1 MTEAAELGE
10 RWFQALT
17 AGDVEAAVG
26 LLSDDVEFGSPAGT
40 IKGSAE
46 VRQFLQGYQLGFPD
60 AKFAVSAVYGSG
72 QTAALEGAYS
82 GTNSGP
88 LTSPSGEIPATGKYA
103 SVPFVT
109 VLETDGERITAH
121 RAYWDQMGFIGQLG
135 LMPVPP
141 PA

>member
-1 MTEAAELGE
+1 MAEAAELGE
-10 RWFQALT
+10 RWFQALNS
-17 AGDVEAAVG
+17 GEVDAAVS

-46 VRQFLQGYQLGFPD
+46 VGQFLEGYQLAFPE
-60 AKFAVSAVYGSG
+60 AKFAISAVIGSG
-72 QTAALEGAYS
+72 QTAAHEGTYS

-121 RAYWDQMGFIGQLG
+121 RAYWDQMGFMGQLG
-135 LMPVPP
+135 LIPVPP

>member
-1 MTEAAELGE
+1 MAEAAELGE
-10 RWFQALT
+10 RWFQALNS
-17 AGDVEAAVG
+17 GDVEAAVS

-46 VRQFLQGYQLGFPD
+46 VRQFLQGYQLAFPE
-60 AKFAVSAVYGSG
+60 ARFAISAVFGSG
-72 QTAALEGAYS
+72 QTAAHEGTYS

-121 RAYWDQMGFIGQLG
+121 RAYWDQMGFMGQLG
-135 LMPVPP
+135 LIPVPP

>member
-1 MTEAAELGE
+1 MAEAAELGE
-10 RWFQALT
+10 RWFQALNS
-17 AGDVEAAVG
+17 GDVDAAVS

-46 VRQFLQGYQLGFPD
+46 VRQFLQGYQLAFPE
-60 AKFAVSAVYGSG
+60 ARFAISAVFGSG
-72 QTAALEGAYS
+72 QTAAHEGTYS

-121 RAYWDQMGFIGQLG
+121 RAYWDQMGFMGQLG
-135 LMPVPP
+135 LIPVPP

>member
-103 SVPFVT
+103 SVLFVT
-109 VLETDGERITAH
+109 VLETDGERITGH
-121 RAYWDQMGFIGQLG
+121 RAYWDQVGFMAQLG
-135 LMPVPP
+135 LTPAPP
-141 PA
+141 SA

>member
-1 MTEAAELGE
+1 MAEAAELGE
-10 RWFQALT
+10 RWFQALNS
-17 AGDVEAAVG
+17 GDVDAAVS

-46 VRQFLQGYQLGFPD
+46 VRQFLQGYQLAFPE
-60 AKFAVSAVYGSG
+60 AKFAISAVFGSG
-72 QTAALEGAYS
+72 QTAAHEGTYS

-121 RAYWDQMGFIGQLG
+121 RAYWDQMGFMGQLG
-135 LMPVPP
+135 LIPVPP